1 MARGYILHM
10 YDPTTCGGRV
20 LEGASNRRTNG
31 ISVARMGDRVSCGKD
46 GNTYRIVGG
55 IGWIKTD
62 GRLVAGSLDSFSSCP
77 CNAKIIPQITVQTY
91 ESRSE
96 SRTSAPITATTPPT
110 IFSSNSSPA
119 AGPAVL
125 RPVPVFAK
133 SRERGSG
140 NTDAGKQQEP
150 HTNFAEMGLFRAAP
164 AVDAVTDSDAP
175 QHAQT
180 AKKKPQAPEDVP
192 EPKKRSAL
200 YKWFNGNHEEMQYQ
214 AAAAAAASAARAQT
228 ATAGA
233 GVLEHVAGR
242 FATYGTWAVRATEIA
257 AGGAGASVAGFLVG
271 MMPGKLNEGEQD
283 FIDRMRLAQM
293 REAPTRVRYT
303 WENDINGNSVPR
315 GYHTPPG
322 KDMVRVRK
330 MEWDSR
336 YEAYTFTTE
345 EENPVTL
352 IWTPDHSGVNAP
364 SNTGNQTPPKLPGTI
379 LVNPLPDGTQST
391 STTTPAPDEKN
402 FADYILILPVSD
414 IPPIYIYIRNN
425 PGQVTGKGKKVT
437 GTWLTDA
444 GQGNGSPIPFQIA
457 DKLRGRTFS
466 SFDGFRE
473 AFWLE
478 VSKDPE
484 LSQQFKR
491 GNLGNIRAGKAPAPR
506 ESEQVGGKIKYD
518 IHHIRPIS
526 EGGEV
531 YDVDNMGVVTP
542 KRHIEI
548 HRGE

>member
-1 MARGYILHM
+1 M

-20 LEGASNRRTNG
+20 LEGAPNRRTNG
-31 ISVARMGDRVSCGKD
+31 TPVARMGDKVSCGKNS
-46 GNTYRIVGG
+46 GIYQIIGG
-55 IGWIKTD
+55 ISWMTTE
-62 GRLVAGSLDSFSSCP
+62 GRLVAGSLNSFSSCP

-96 SRTSAPITATTPPT
+96 SRMSAPAAATTPPT
-110 IFSSNSSPA
+110 IVSSNSSPVVSPA
-119 AGPAVL
+119 APL
-125 RPVPVFAK
+125 LVPVFAK
-133 SRERGSG
+133 SRERGNG

-164 AVDAVTDSDAP
+164 ATDAVTDSDAP

-180 AKKKPQAPEDVP
+180 AKKKPQAPEDIP
-192 EPKKRSAL
+192 KPKKRSAL
-200 YKWFNGNHEEMQYQ
+200 YKWFNGNHEEVQYQ
-214 AAAAAAASAARAQT
+214 AAVAAAASATRAQT

-233 GVLEHVAGR
+233 GVLEQVAGR
-242 FATYGTWAVRATEIA
+242 FATYGTWAVRGAEIA
-257 AGGAGASVAGFLVG
+257 AGGVGASVAGFLVG

-303 WENDINGNSVPR
+303 WENDSNGNPVPH

-330 MEWDSR
+330 MEWDRR

-345 EENPVTL
+345 EENPVTI

-364 SNTGNQTPPKLPGTI
+364 SNTGNQTPPRLPGTI
-379 LVNPLPDGTQST
+379 LVNPLPDDTRIT
-391 STTTPAPDEKN
+391 STTTPAPDEKS

-425 PGQVTGKGKKVT
+425 PGQVTGKGQKVT
-437 GTWLTDA
+437 GTWLADA
-444 GQGNGSPIPFQIA
+444 GQGNGSPIPSQIA
-457 DKLRGRTFS
+457 DKLRGRAFS
-466 SFDGFRE
+466 NFDSFRAE
-473 AFWLE
+473 FWLE
-478 VSKDPE
+478 VSKDPV

-491 GNLGNIRAGKAPAPR
+491 HNLTHIKKGNSPFTR
-506 ESEQVGGKIKYD
+506 EQDAVGGRERYEL
-518 IHHIRPIS
+518 HHITPIS
-526 EGGEV
+526 EGGDV
-531 YDVDNMGVVTP
+531 YNVDNMGVTTP

-548 HRGE
+548 HSTSKGK

>member
-1 MARGYILHM
+1 MAKGYILHM
-10 YDPTTCGGRV
+10 YDPTTCDGRV
-20 LEGASNRRTNG
+20 LEGTPNRRTNG
-31 ISVARMGDRVSCGKD
+31 ISVARMGDRVTCGKD

-62 GRLVAGSLDSFSSCP
+62 GRLVAGTLDSFSSCP

-96 SRTSAPITATTPPT
+96 SRTSAPITTTTPPT

-140 NTDAGKQQEP
+140 NTDAGEQQEP

-180 AKKKPQAPEDVP
+180 TKKKPQAPEDIP
-192 EPKKRSAL
+192 KPKKRSAL

-214 AAAAAAASAARAQT
+214 AAVAAAASATRAQT
-228 ATAGA
+228 ATAGVN
-233 GVLEHVAGR
+233 VLEQIGGR
-242 FATYGTWAVRATEIA
+242 FATYGTWAVRGAEIA
-257 AGGAGASVAGFLVG
+257 TAGAGASVAGFLIG
-271 MMPGKLNEGEQD
+271 MMPGRLNDGEQD
-283 FIDRMRLAQM
+283 FIDRIRLAQM
-293 REAPTRVRYT
+293 SEAPTRVRYT
-303 WENDINGNSVPR
+303 WENDSNGNPVPH
-315 GYHTPPG
+315 GWHTPPG

-330 MEWDSR
+330 MQWDSTR
-336 YEAYTFTTE
+336 QAYTFTTE
-345 EENPVTL
+345 EESPVTI
-352 IWTPDHSGVNAP
+352 IWTPDHSGVHTP
-364 SNTGNQTPPKLPGTI
+364 SNTGNQTPPRLPGTI
-379 LVNPLPDGTQST
+379 LVNPLPDGTHIT

-425 PGQVTGKGKKVT
+425 PGQVTGKGQKVT
-437 GTWLTDA
+437 GTWLADA
-444 GQGNGSPIPFQIA
+444 GQGNGSPIPSQIA

-466 SFDGFRE
+466 NFDRFRE
-473 AFWLE
+473 AFWEE

-484 LSQQFKR
+484 LSEKFIPSNLARMKYGMSPRTIFIETVGKR
-491 GNLGNIRAGKAPAPR
+491 RSF
-506 ESEQVGGKIKYD
+506 E
-518 IHHIRPIS
+518 IHHIKPVS
-526 EGGEV
+526 QGGDM
-531 YDVDNMGVVTP
+531 YNVDNMGITTP
-542 KRHIEI
+542 KRHIDI
-548 HRGE
+548 HRGA

>member
-1 MARGYILHM
+1 M

-20 LEGASNRRTNG
+20 LEGAPNRRTNG
-31 ISVARMGDRVSCGKD
+31 TPVARMGDKVSCGKNS
-46 GNTYRIVGG
+46 GIYQIIGG
-55 IGWIKTD
+55 ISWITTE
-62 GRLVAGSLDSFSSCP
+62 GRLVAGSLNSFSSCP

-96 SRTSAPITATTPPT
+96 SRTSASVAATTPPT
-110 IFSSNSSPA
+110 LVSSSSSPVVSPA
-119 AGPAVL
+119 APL
-125 RPVPVFAK
+125 PVPVFAK
-133 SRERGSG
+133 SRERGTG

-164 AVDAVTDSDAP
+164 VADAVTDSDAP

-180 AKKKPQAPEDVP
+180 AKKKPVTPEDIP
-192 EPKKRSAL
+192 KPKKRSAL
-200 YKWFNGNHEEMQYQ
+200 YKWFNGNHEEVQYQ
-214 AAAAAAASAARAQT
+214 AAVAAATSATRAQT

-233 GVLEHVAGR
+233 GVLEQVAGR
-242 FATYGTWAVRATEIA
+242 FATYGTWAVRGAEIA
-257 AGGAGASVAGFLVG
+257 AGGVGASVAGLLVG

-293 REAPTRVRYT
+293 REAPTRVRYS
-303 WENDINGNSVPR
+303 WENDTNGNPVPR

-330 MEWDSR
+330 MEWDRR

-345 EENPVTL
+345 EENPVTI
-352 IWTPDHSGVNAP
+352 IWTPDHSGVSTP
-364 SNTGNQTPPKLPGTI
+364 SNTGNQTPPRLPGTI
-379 LVNPLPDGTQST
+379 LVDPLPDDTRIT
-391 STTTPAPDEKN
+391 STTTPALDEKS

-425 PGQVTGKGKKVT
+425 PGQVTGKGQKVT
-437 GTWLTDA
+437 GTWLADA
-444 GQGNGSPIPFQIA
+444 GQGNGSPIPSQIA

-466 SFDGFRE
+466 NFDGFRE
-473 AFWLE
+473 AFWQE

-484 LSQQFKR
+484 LSKQFDSR
-491 GNLGNIRAGKAPAPR
+491 NLATMKKGRAPYVRKA
-506 ESEQVGGKIKYD
+506 EGVGLRVKHEL
-518 IHHIRPIS
+518 HHMEEIQN
-526 EGGEV
+526 GGAV
-531 YDVDNMGVVTP
+531 YDVDNLGVTTP

-548 HRGE
+548 HQGK

>member
-1 MARGYILHM
+1 
-10 YDPTTCGGRV
+10 
-20 LEGASNRRTNG
+20 
-31 ISVARMGDRVSCGKD
+31 
-46 GNTYRIVGG
+46 
-55 IGWIKTD
+55 
-62 GRLVAGSLDSFSSCP
+62 
-77 CNAKIIPQITVQTY
+77 
-91 ESRSE
+91 
-96 SRTSAPITATTPPT
+96 TTPPT

-214 AAAAAAASAARAQT
+214 AAVAAAASAARAQT

-257 AGGAGASVAGFLVG
+257 AGGVGASVAGFLVG

-283 FIDRMRLAQM
+283 FIDRMRLAQI

-303 WENDINGNSVPR
+303 WENDINGNPVPR

-330 MEWDSR
+330 MEWDRR

-352 IWTPDHSGVNAP
+352 IWTPDHSGINAP
-364 SNTGNQTPPKLPGTI
+364 SNTGNQTPPKLPESI
-379 LVNPLPDGTQST
+379 LVNPLPDGTQ
-391 STTTPAPDEKN
+391 
-402 FADYILILPVSD
+402 
-414 IPPIYIYIRNN
+414 
-425 PGQVTGKGKKVT
+425 
-437 GTWLTDA
+437 
-444 GQGNGSPIPFQIA
+444 
-457 DKLRGRTFS
+457 
-466 SFDGFRE
+466 
-473 AFWLE
+473 
-478 VSKDPE
+478 
-484 LSQQFKR
+484 
-491 GNLGNIRAGKAPAPR
+491 
-506 ESEQVGGKIKYD
+506 
-518 IHHIRPIS
+518 
-526 EGGEV
+526 
-531 YDVDNMGVVTP
+531 
-542 KRHIEI
+542 
-548 HRGE
+548 

>member
-1 MARGYILHM
+1 M

-20 LEGASNRRTNG
+20 LEGAPNRRTNG
-31 ISVARMGDRVSCGKD
+31 TPVARMGDKVSCGKNS
-46 GNTYRIVGG
+46 GIYQIIGG
-55 IGWIKTD
+55 ISWMTTE
-62 GRLVAGSLDSFSSCP
+62 GRLVAGSLNSFSSCP

-96 SRTSAPITATTPPT
+96 SRMLAPAAATTPPT
-110 IFSSNSSPA
+110 IVSSNSSPVVSPA
-119 AGPAVL
+119 APL
-125 RPVPVFAK
+125 LVPVFAK
-133 SRERGSG
+133 SRERGNG

-164 AVDAVTDSDAP
+164 ATDDVTDSDAP

-180 AKKKPQAPEDVP
+180 AKKKPPAPEDIP
-192 EPKKRSAL
+192 KPKKRSAL
-200 YKWFNGNHEEMQYQ
+200 YKWFNGNHEEVQYQ
-214 AAAAAAASAARAQT
+214 AAVAAAASATRAQT

-233 GVLEHVAGR
+233 GVLEQVAGR
-242 FATYGTWAVRATEIA
+242 FATYGTWAVRGAEIA
-257 AGGAGASVAGFLVG
+257 AGGVGASVAGFLVG

-303 WENDINGNSVPR
+303 WENDSNGNPVPH

-330 MEWDSR
+330 MEWDRR

-345 EENPVTL
+345 EENPVTI

-364 SNTGNQTPPKLPGTI
+364 SNTGNQTPPRLPGTI
-379 LVNPLPDGTQST
+379 LVNPLPDDTRIT
-391 STTTPAPDEKN
+391 STTTPAPDEKS

-425 PGQVTGKGKKVT
+425 PGQVTGKGQKVT
-437 GTWLTDA
+437 GTWLADA
-444 GQGNGSPIPFQIA
+444 GQGNGSPIPSQIA
-457 DKLRGRTFS
+457 DKLRGRAFS
-466 SFDGFRE
+466 NFDSFRAE
-473 AFWLE
+473 FWLE
-478 VSKDPE
+478 VSKDPV

-491 GNLGNIRAGKAPAPR
+491 HNLTHIKKGNSPFTR
-506 ESEQVGGKIKYD
+506 EQDAVGGRERYEL
-518 IHHIRPIS
+518 HHITPIS
-526 EGGEV
+526 EGGDV
-531 YDVDNMGVVTP
+531 YNVDNMGVTTP

-548 HRGE
+548 HSTSKGK

>member
-1 MARGYILHM
+1 M

-20 LEGASNRRTNG
+20 LEGTPNRRTNG
-31 ISVARMGDRVSCGKD
+31 ISVARMGDRVTCGKD

-96 SRTSAPITATTPPT
+96 SRTSAPITTTTPPT

-140 NTDAGKQQEP
+140 NTDAGEQQEP

-180 AKKKPQAPEDVP
+180 AKKKPQAPEDIP
-192 EPKKRSAL
+192 KPKKRSAL

-214 AAAAAAASAARAQT
+214 AAVAAAASATRAQT
-228 ATAGA
+228 VTAGA
-233 GVLEHVAGR
+233 GVLEQVAGK
-242 FATYGTWAVRATEIA
+242 FATYGTWAVRGAEIA
-257 AGGAGASVAGFLVG
+257 AGGVGASVAGFLVG

-283 FIDRMRLAQM
+283 YIDRMRLAQM
-293 REAPTRVRYT
+293 REAPTRVRFS
-303 WENDINGNSVPR
+303 WENDTNGNPVPR

-330 MEWDSR
+330 MEWDRR
-336 YEAYTFTTE
+336 YDAYTFTTE
-345 EENPVTL
+345 EENPVTI

-364 SNTGNQTPPKLPGTI
+364 PNTGNQTPPKLPGTI

-391 STTTPAPDEKN
+391 STTTTAPDEKN

-425 PGQVTGKGKKVT
+425 PGQVTGKGQKVT
-437 GTWLTDA
+437 GTWLADA
-444 GQGNGSPIPFQIA
+444 GHGNGSPIPSQIA
-457 DKLRGRTFS
+457 DKLRGRIFS
-466 SFDGFRE
+466 NFDDFRE
-473 AFWLE
+473 AFWQE

-484 LSQQFKR
+484 LSEKFIPSNLARMKYGMSPRTIFIETVGKR
-491 GNLGNIRAGKAPAPR
+491 RSF
-506 ESEQVGGKIKYD
+506 E
-518 IHHIRPIS
+518 IHHIKPVS
-526 EGGEV
+526 QGGDM
-531 YDVDNMGVVTP
+531 YNVDNMCITTP
-542 KRHIEI
+542 KRHIDI
-548 HRGE
+548 HRGA